1 MVTIIASAGQTF
13 LDIALI
19 LTGSADAAYEIAR
32 ENGFDVSDKIP
43 AGRLLGYT
51 GKVISQPIADY
62 YSAGNIHPATS
73 GEDDNANID
82 KIFDFTFD
90 STFE

>member
-1 MVTIIASAGQTF
+1 MTIITAAGQTF

-19 LTGSADAAYEIAR
+19 LTGSADAAYEIAK
-32 ENGFDVSDKIP
+32 ENGFDISDKIP
-43 AGRLLGYT
+43 AGRLLLYT
-51 GKVISQPIADY
+51 DKVISQPIAEY

-73 GEDDNANID
+73 GEDDNADID

>member
-1 MVTIIASAGQTF
+1 MMTIITAAGQTF

-19 LTGSADAAYEIAR
+19 LTGSADAAYEIAK
-32 ENGFDVSDKIP
+32 ENGFDISDKIP
-43 AGRLLGYT
+43 AGRLLLYT
-51 GKVISQPIADY
+51 DKVISQPIAEY

-73 GEDDNANID
+73 GEDDNADID

>member
-1 MVTIIASAGQTF
+1 MTIITAAGQTF

-19 LTGSADAAYEIAR
+19 LTGSADAAYEIAK
-32 ENGFDVSDKIP
+32 ENGLDISDKIP
-43 AGRLLGYT
+43 AGRLLLYT
-51 GKVISQPIADY
+51 GKVISQPIAEY

-73 GEDDNANID
+73 GEDDNADID

>member
-1 MVTIIASAGQTF
+1 MTIITAAGQTF

-19 LTGSADAAYEIAR
+19 LTGSSDAAYEIAK
-32 ENGFDVSDKIP
+32 ENGFDISDKIP
-43 AGRLLGYT
+43 AGRLLLYT
-51 GKVISQPIADY
+51 GKVISQPIAEY

-73 GEDDNANID
+73 GEDDNADID

>member
-1 MVTIIASAGQTF
+1 MMTIIAAAGQTF

-32 ENGFDVSDKIP
+32 ENGFDISDKIP
-43 AGRLLGYT
+43 AGRLLLYT

-62 YSAGNIHPATS
+62 YSAGNIHPATYR
-73 GEDDNANID
+73 EDDNADID

-90 STFE
+90 TTFE